1 MILLCFATIF
11 LFDFYFISRS
21 SLLERLRVGDSSGTE
36 TENGKAGSEADA
48 ADVQLKKSSTKVVDV
63 KEVMRVDTILTGIMR
78 KVMNL

>member
-1 MILLCFATIF
+1 M
-11 LFDFYFISRS
+11 FDVYFISRS
-21 SLLERLRVGDSSGTE
+21 KLLERLRVGDFSGTE
-36 TENGKAGSEADA
+36 TENGKAGSEAD